1 MSGERARGGSDA
13 LRLTRRAPAKINLFL
28 HIVGRRGDGFHLL
41 ESLVAFTDIGD
52 ELSAERAPE
61 LSLVVQGSFA
71 GALNAAT
78 SEHDTNLVMRAARSL
93 QARTG
98 ATPGARLVLDK
109 ELPVASGIGGG
120 SSDAAAALHLLNGL
134 WALGL
139 AETALAQI
147 GLTLGSDLPVC
158 LRGRPAFVSGVG
170 EVVED
175 CKALPALSLVLVN
188 PGQGLVTP
196 EVYRAFAASGALD
209 KSPARAF
216 PKGPWADELA
226 LIARLKDTCNDL
238 EAPAIALCPAIARA
252 LKALGAQEDCAL
264 ARMSGSGATC
274 FGVFAARAAAERAAH
289 AIARAEPAWWVRPAR
304 LLSSEAAASS

>member
-1 MSGERARGGSDA
+1 MSGERARGGREA

-28 HIVGRRGDGFHLL
+28 HIVGRRGDGYHRL

-52 ELSAERAPE
+52 GLSVERAPE
-61 LSLVVQGSFA
+61 LSLVVQGPFA
-71 GALNAAT
+71 EALNAT
-78 SEHDTNLVMRAARSL
+78 SGHDANLVMRAARSL

-98 ATPGARLVLDK
+98 ATQGARLVLDK

-147 GLTLGSDLPVC
+147 GLMLGSDLPVC
-158 LRGRPAFVSGVG
+158 LRGRTAFVSGVG

-175 CKALPALSLVLVN
+175 CGRLPALFLVLVN
-188 PGQGLVTP
+188 PGQGLATP
-196 EVYRAFAASGALD
+196 EVYRAFSASGALD
-209 KSPARAF
+209 GSPARAF

-226 LIARLKDTCNDL
+226 LIAMLKETRNDL
-238 EAPAIALCPAIARA
+238 EAPAIALCPAIAQV
-252 LKALGAQEDCAL
+252 LKALGAQEGCAL

-274 FGVFAARAAAERAAH
+274 FGIFPGRAAAERAAR
-289 AIARAEPAWWVRPAR
+289 ALARAEPAWWVKPAR
-304 LLSSEAAASS
+304 LFASGTAASS